1 MSTTQPTYDEILRL
15 FKETDESFK
24 ETAERFKET
33 DKKFKETDEKFKE
46 IAERFKETDKKFKET
61 DKKFKETDEIFKET
75 NERFK
80 LSEGQLQEGRQEL
93 KEIRRIFWEMSD
105 ATDRKIKEVSASIG
119 KLGNRLGDFIEDAV
133 RPAAVRLFQ
142 GRGIAVHEVQQNVTL
157 QRGEE
162 GLEID
167 LMVVNDSEAVAV
179 ECKSNLKIDDVNEH
193 LDRLAKLKR
202 LLPRYAGFKVMGAV
216 AAMVIP
222 DNVARYA
229 ASKGLFVIGQI
240 GEDLVIRNDEDFM
253 PKVW

>member
-1 MSTTQPTYDEILRL
+1 MSTTQPTYDDILRL
-15 FKETDESFK
+15 FKDN
-24 ETAERFKET
+24 AERFKET
-33 DKKFKETDEKFKE
+33 DGRFKETDEKFKQRDIE
-46 IAERFKETDKKFKET
+46 FEETKRLMRE
-61 DKKFKETDEIFKET
+61 
-75 NERFK
+75 
-80 LSEGQLQEGRQEL
+80 SS
-93 KEIRRIFWEMSD
+93 M

-119 KLGNRLGDFIEDAV
+119 RLGNRLGDFIEDAV
-133 RPAAVRLFQ
+133 RPAAVRMFQ
-142 GRGIAVHEVQQNVTL
+142 GRGIVVHEVQQNVTV

-202 LLPRYAGFKVMGAV
+202 LLPRYASFKVMGAV

-229 ASKGLFVIGQI
+229 ASKGLFVIGQS
-240 GEDLVIRNDEDFM
+240 GEDMAIRNDEDFT
-253 PKVW
+253 PAVW

>member
-1 MSTTQPTYDEILRL
+1 MTQPTFDYILRL
-15 FKETDESFK
+15 FKETDEKFK
-24 ETAERFKET
+24 KT
-33 DKKFKETDEKFKE
+33 DKEFEET
-46 IAERFKETDKKFKET
+46 KK
-61 DKKFKETDEIFKET
+61 
-75 NERFK
+75 
-80 LSEGQLQEGRQEL
+80 L
-93 KEIRRIFWEMSD
+93 IREVSL

-119 KLGNRLGDFIEDAV
+119 KLGNRLGGFIEDAV

-142 GRGIAVHEVQQNVTL
+142 GRGIIVHEVQQNVTV

-193 LDRLAKLKR
+193 LERLAKLKR
-202 LLPRYAGFKVMGAV
+202 LLPRYAGFNVMGAV

-229 ASKGLFVIGQI
+229 AGKGLFVIGQS
-240 GEDLVIRNDEDFM
+240 GEDMTIRNDEDFS
-253 PKVW
+253 PAVW

>member
-1 MSTTQPTYDEILRL
+1 MTVQDHHRKLSHRRL
-15 FKETDESFK
+15 ISH
-24 ETAERFKET
+24 T
-33 DKKFKETDEKFKE
+33 DK
-46 IAERFKETDKKFKET
+46 ARYAQA
-61 DKKFKETDEIFKET
+61 
-75 NERFK
+75 RMPR
-80 LSEGQLQEGRQEL
+80 LLVGQRNPSNMILLIDLGEVLQL
-93 KEIRRIFWEMSD
+93 L
-105 ATDRKIKEVSASIG
+105 IG

-142 GRGIAVHEVQQNVTL
+142 GRGIAVHEVQQNVTV

-202 LLPRYAGFKVMGAV
+202 LLPRYASFKVMGAV

-229 ASKGLFVIGQI
+229 ASKGLFVIGQS
-240 GEDLVIRNDEDFM
+240 GEDMAIRNDEDFT
-253 PKVW
+253 PAVW

>member
-1 MSTTQPTYDEILRL
+1 MSSTQPTFDDILRL
-15 FKETDESFK
+15 FKETDE
-24 ETAERFKET
+24 
-33 DKKFKETDEKFKE
+33 KFKEN
-46 IAERFKETDKKFKET
+46 
-61 DKKFKETDEIFKET
+61 
-75 NERFK
+75 NERAD
-80 LSEGQLQEGRQEL
+80 
-93 KEIRRIFWEMSD
+93 KEFEETKRLIREMSM

-142 GRGIAVHEVQQNVTL
+142 SRGIIVHEVQQNVSV

-167 LMVVNDSEAVAV
+167 LMVVNDTEAVAV

-193 LDRLAKLKR
+193 LERLDKLKR

-229 ASKGLFVIGQI
+229 ASKGLFVIGQS
-240 GEDLVIRNDEDFM
+240 GEDMTIRNEKDFK
-253 PKVW
+253 PAVW

>member
-1 MSTTQPTYDEILRL
+1 MSTTQPTYDDILRL
-15 FKETDESFK
+15 FKDN
-24 ETAERFKET
+24 AERFKET
-33 DKKFKETDEKFKE
+33 DERFKETDEKFKKRDIE
-46 IAERFKETDKKFKET
+46 FEESKRMMRE
-61 DKKFKETDEIFKET
+61 
-75 NERFK
+75 
-80 LSEGQLQEGRQEL
+80 SS
-93 KEIRRIFWEMSD
+93 M

-119 KLGNRLGDFIEDAV
+119 RLGNRLGDFIEDAV

-142 GRGIAVHEVQQNVTL
+142 GRGIVVHEVQQNVTV

-202 LLPRYAGFKVMGAV
+202 LLPRYASFKVMGAV

-222 DNVARYA
+222 DNVASYA
-229 ASKGLFVIGQI
+229 ASKGLFVIGQS
-240 GEDLVIRNDEDFM
+240 GEDMAIRNDEDFT
-253 PKVW
+253 PAVW